1 MIILNNELNYNL
13 LLYSMKLTENIVLV
27 NGGANYLYENDKHHG
42 NSKIKALVGD
52 LLISR
57 GNLFK
62 INA

>member
-1 MIILNNELNYNL
+1 
-13 LLYSMKLTENIVLV
+13 MKLTENIVLI
-27 NGGANYLYENDKHHG
+27 NGGASYLYENDKHHG